1 MDTGCFFVYKTDF
14 KIEESFFQ
22 ELEFG
27 LNSVDIKK
35 NEREEQPVIQH
46 QAEIEYEDERDE
58 KHTAHLC
65 KLLDER
71 LHIQEKS

>member
-27 LNSVDIKK
+27 LNSVDIKM
-35 NEREEQPVIQH
+35 NEREEQPVIQY
-46 QAEIEYEDERDE
+46 QAEIEYEDKHNE
-58 KHTAHLC
+58 KYAAHLREF
-65 KLLDER
+65 LNER
-71 LHIQEKS
+71 LHVQEKS